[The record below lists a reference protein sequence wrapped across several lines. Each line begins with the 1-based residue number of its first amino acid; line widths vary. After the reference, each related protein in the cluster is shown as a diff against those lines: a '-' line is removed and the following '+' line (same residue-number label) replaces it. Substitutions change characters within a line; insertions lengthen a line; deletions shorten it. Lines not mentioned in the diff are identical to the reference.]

1 VFRHIVL
8 IKLKP
13 DAQES
18 DISTFL
24 SKLKPI
30 SEDPNAHNYLLGKNF
45 YTSLVESDNTST
57 LQASDSWD
65 MVISCQF
72 EDAEGLKAYMDSPE
86 HAPPGAL
93 LSVIAENFLILQYE
107 ELLLSQQT
115 AKNFI

>member
-13 DAQES
+13 DAQEN

-30 SEDPNAHNYLLGKNF
+30 SEDPNANNYLLGKNF
-45 YTSLVESDNTST
+45 YRTSVESDNTST
-57 LQASDSWD
+57 LQASDRWD

-72 EDAEGLKAYMDSPE
+72 KDAQGLKAYMDSPE

-107 ELLLSQQT
+107 ELLLSEQT

>member
-1 VFRHIVL
+1 MFRHIVL

-65 MVISCQF
+65 MTVSYTHLTLPTNR
-72 EDAEGLKAYMDSPE
+72 E
-86 HAPPGAL
+86 
-93 LSVIAENFLILQYE
+93 V
-107 ELLLSQQT
+107 
-115 AKNFI
+115 